1 MESFAVI
8 RADDQAKLNTAI
20 SDLQR
25 HGGLTFSMSPKE
37 LSPASADKILVN
49 VMKVPLKKAC
59 RAAALVALNDDP
71 GVAIDVLGRI
81 HPPAHVIIVSSRHD
95 IYVRINDC
103 VARLPDLKD
112 YVAPMIPKK
121 A

>member
-8 RADDQAKLNTAI
+8 RADDPVKLNTAI

-25 HGGLTFSMSPKE
+25 HGGLSFT
-37 LSPASADKILVN
+37 LSPRELNPAQADKILTE
-49 VMKVPLKKAC
+49 VMKVPLKKSC
-59 RAAALVALNDDP
+59 KAAALVSLSDDA

-95 IYVRINDC
+95 IYPKINDC
-103 VARLPDLKD
+103 VKRLPELKD
-112 YVAPMIPKK
+112 YVTPVIQRKV
-121 A
+121 

>member
-25 HGGLTFSMSPKE
+25 HGGLTFASAPKE
-37 LSPASADKILVN
+37 LKASAADKILVH

-59 RAAALVALNDDP
+59 RAAAIVSLNDDP

-95 IYVRINDC
+95 IYNQISEC
-103 VARLPDLKD
+103 IGKLPDLKD
-112 YVAPMIPKK
+112 YAAPIITKK

>member
-8 RADDQAKLNTAI
+8 RADDSVKLNTAI

-25 HGGLTFSMSPKE
+25 HGGLTFAISPRE
-37 LSPASADKILVN
+37 LTPNTADKILVE
-49 VMKVPLKKAC
+49 VMKVPLKKQC
-59 RAAALVALNDDP
+59 KAAAIVALSDDA

-95 IYVRINDC
+95 IYPRINDC
-103 VARLPDLKD
+103 IKRLPELKD
-112 YVAPMIPKK
+112 YVTPVIQRKV
-121 A
+121 

>member
-8 RADDQAKLNTAI
+8 RADDPVKLNTAI

-25 HGGLTFSMSPKE
+25 HGGLTFAVSPRE
-37 LSPASADKILVN
+37 LTPNTADRILVE
-49 VMKVPLKKAC
+49 VMKVPLKKQC
-59 RAAALVALNDDP
+59 KSAALVALSDDA

-95 IYVRINDC
+95 IFPRMNDC
-103 VARLPDLKD
+103 IKRLPELKD
-112 YVAPMIPKK
+112 YVTPVIQRKV
-121 A
+121 